1 MTAGLA
7 IIRVREGSLGTLRFL
22 TAGESHGPGLVAILD
37 GMVAGLGLLAATI
50 DGDLARRQ
58 QGYGRGGRMTIETD
72 RAEILSGVRHGR
84 TLGSPIALRLPNRD
98 WENWRVA
105 MAVEPVSA
113 DEATKKSLTRP
124 RPGHADLAGALK
136 YGTHDARNVLER
148 ASARETTA
156 RVAVGAV
163 CRCFLHEF
171 GIAVRSHT
179 LAVGPAAQPDEVERT
194 WDEIGKAEG
203 TALRCADPDLER
215 RMIDAIDH
223 ARAAGDSIGGA
234 FEVAARGVP
243 PGLGSMRQ
251 WDDRLG
257 ARLLAAL
264 ASIPSIKGVASG
276 AGALAPGASGS
287 EFHDPID
294 YDPGTRRFTR
304 PTNHAGGVEGGMSN
318 GEEIRVRAWVK
329 PLSTLPRALPSTDL
343 LSKERFEA
351 QVERTDTTAIAAAGV
366 VGEAMIA
373 FVLAQAFL
381 EKFGGDSLAETARNH
396 AAYLE
401 ALRAF

>member
-1 MTAGLA
+1 
-7 IIRVREGSLGTLRFL
+7 VSTLRFL

-37 GMVAGLGLLAATI
+37 GMVAGLDLVAADI
-50 DGDLARRQ
+50 DADLGRRQ
-58 QGYGRGGRMTIETD
+58 QGYGRGARMKIESD
-72 RAEILSGVRHGR
+72 RAEVLSGVRHGK
-84 TLGSPIALRLPNRD
+84 TLGSPIALRLANRD

-113 DEATKKSLTRP
+113 DEATRKSLTRP
-124 RPGHADLAGALK
+124 RPGHADLPGALK

-156 RVAVGAV
+156 RVAVGAI
-163 CRCFLHEF
+163 CRRFLREF
-171 GIAVRSHT
+171 GMAVRSHT
-179 LAVGPAAQPDEVERT
+179 LTVGSATQPDDVERT
-194 WDEIGKAEG
+194 WEEIGRAEG
-203 TALRCADPDLER
+203 TSLRCADPDLER
-215 RMIDAIDH
+215 RMIEAIDA

-234 FEVAARGVP
+234 FEVAALGVP

-257 ARLLAAL
+257 ARLLGAL

-276 AGALAPGASGS
+276 AGALAPAASGS
-287 EFHDPID
+287 EFHDPIA
-294 YDPGTRRFTR
+294 YDRAARRFTR

-329 PLSTLPRALPSTDL
+329 PLSTLPRALPSADL
-343 LSKERFEA
+343 VTKEHFEA

-366 VGEAMIA
+366 VGEAMVA

-381 EKFGGDSLAETARNH
+381 EKFGGDSLAETTRNH